1 MLTNNPFWKYPED
14 APSSV
19 KTQSQEK
26 NLKLAKKGEYNRYF
40 KQKNRDNIRRWLEAE
55 ESEVHLLKE
64 SDEFYIVR

>member
-14 APSSV
+14 TPSSV
-19 KTQSQEK
+19 ETQSQEK